1 MSSAFQRGA
10 AIAAAGGGRPSA
22 RTQEPARGR
31 SSNEAEHLDYMASRE
46 VLAIRDAKRQEALQ
60 WQLGGVT
67 AELDEARHE
76 LSKLEAALAASEARV
91 RLVIQDNVIQQEA
104 EEVHAAAEEAHQQ
117 QQQRQQPA
125 AGVHAEAEEAHRQ
138 QQHRRNQH

>member
-1 MSSAFQRGA
+1 
-10 AIAAAGGGRPSA
+10 
-22 RTQEPARGR
+22 
-31 SSNEAEHLDYMASRE
+31 MASRE
-46 VLAIRDAKRQEALQ
+46 AQAVPDAKRFEALR
-60 WQLGGVT
+60 WQLEGVT
-67 AELDEARHE
+67 AELDEARYE
-76 LSKLEAALAASEARV
+76 LSELVAALAASAARV

-125 AGVHAEAEEAHRQ
+125 AGVHAEAEEAPRQ

>member
-1 MSSAFQRGA
+1 MSSALRRGA
-10 AIAAAGGGRPSA
+10 AIAGAGGGRPNA
-22 RTQEPARGR
+22 TTQEPARAR
-31 SSNEAEHLDYMASRE
+31 SSNEADHLEYMASRE
-46 VLAIRDAKRQEALQ
+46 AQAVPDAKRFEALR
-60 WQLGGVT
+60 WQLEGVT
-67 AELDEARHE
+67 AELDEARYE
-76 LSKLEAALAASEARV
+76 LSELVAALAASAARV